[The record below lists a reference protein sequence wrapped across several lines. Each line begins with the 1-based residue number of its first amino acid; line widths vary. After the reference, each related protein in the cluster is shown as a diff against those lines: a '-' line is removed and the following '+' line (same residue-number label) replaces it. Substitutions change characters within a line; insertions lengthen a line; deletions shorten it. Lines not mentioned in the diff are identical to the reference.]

1 MKRRVHQKQRS
12 LFLSFSYAFNG
23 VRYAIYSQRNMWIH
37 CGIGLIAV
45 IFGYYFNIS
54 LIEWVSLIMSIS
66 FVIITELLNTAIE
79 LSVDLT
85 TRKKKYRAKLS
96 KDVAAAAVLIA
107 AINACAIGYL
117 IFYNRF
123 VTLII
128 GG

>member
-1 MKRRVHQKQRS
+1 MKRKVHQKQRS
-12 LFLSFSYAFNG
+12 LFMSFSYAFNG
-23 VRYAIYSQRNMWIH
+23 VVYALYSQRNMWIH
-37 CGIGLIAV
+37 CLLGVLAISFGI
-45 IFGYYFNIS
+45 YFKIM
-54 LIEWVSLIMSIS
+54 LIEWLALILSVS

-96 KDVAAAAVLIA
+96 KDVAAAAVLLS

-117 IFYNRF
+117 IFYARF
-123 VTLII
+123 VTLFT